1 GHNCHLRAGL
11 LLNLRAQR
19 FEPCSGFRGNNPGQV
34 TYITAGM
41 NLLDVFR
48 CAEARAEQKQA
59 VKHCGSKAVGF
70 SHAGFEVV
78 AK

>member
-1 GHNCHLRAGL
+1 
-11 LLNLRAQR
+11 
-19 FEPCSGFRGNNPGQV
+19 
-34 TYITAGM
+34 M

-59 VKHCGSKAVGF
+59 VKHCGSNEVGF
-70 SHAGFEVV
+70 SHAVYEVV